1 MFEMSLTCVYLA
13 ISRFFKN
20 FQNFSYST
28 ERKKPMCAY
37 GQDDLFG
44 RDEFTKR
51 ITAWPLATTVEHGP
65 KITKS

>member
-51 ITAWPLATTVEHGP
+51 ITA
-65 KITKS
+65 